1 MARKQYRIVVNG
13 RLSDRFGA
21 AFPGA
26 RLEPLVRQTALVGE
40 LADEAQLEA
49 VLDRLRDF
57 AIEVVS
63 VDSDE

>member
-21 AFPGA
+21 AFPGV